1 MTSKIS
7 FYNEIVSTLM
17 NFLAGITFFW
27 TAQIVVLGGLSAL
40 YIQVLF
46 LVCYISVIAIRHFI
60 NGNFL
65 IYMIAHFTLYLTLLT
80 IPVLNVMFIIFAAY
94 LIIMTGWSVS
104 YWRGNDFKKNGDIP
118 WLPVTLLCISYIY
131 AFVSHHNLLKNYIF
145 VVGCIYLLLFI
156 IRLYIKGLYDLSGS
170 RLFHRQLPLI
180 QIIRTNSYMI
190 GALVIIMALSMILA
204 NIINLDDLLYIIGD
218 FLVAML
224 RVLIKGLFMFLTWI
238 ADLFKNAD
246 IMDIGSILDALGEEI
261 REEGL
266 VSKILNFIWAL
277 FKIGVT
283 LLFIYYVGR
292 GMNIKIRQYLKDN
305 NLPMDKVEHIRIR
318 ENGLKMVTGTIAR
331 ARSNE
336 PDSRIR
342 RRYKRAVLKFG
353 KRLVLTKSMTV
364 GQIEAQMTEKEAED
378 MRGLKE
384 AYEQER
390 YHDES

>member
-27 TAQIVVLGGLSAL
+27 TSQIVVLGGLSAL

-190 GALVIIMALSMILA
+190 GALVIIMAISMILA

-218 FLVAML
+218 FLVAVL
-224 RVLIKGLFMFLTWI
+224 RVLIKGLFVILTWI

-246 IMDIGSILDALGEEI
+246 IMDIGSILDALGEEVK
-261 REEGL
+261 EEGL

-277 FKIGVT
+277 FKIGIT

-331 ARSNE
+331 SRSNE

>member
-246 IMDIGSILDALGEEI
+246 IMDIGSILDALGEEVK
-261 REEGL
+261 EEGL

-277 FKIGVT
+277 FKIGIT

-292 GMNIKIRQYLKDN
+292 RMNIKIRQYLKDN

-331 ARSNE
+331 SRSNE

>member
-1 MTSKIS
+1 M
-7 FYNEIVSTLM
+7 
-17 NFLAGITFFW
+17 
-27 TAQIVVLGGLSAL
+27 
-40 YIQVLF
+40 
-46 LVCYISVIAIRHFI
+46 AI
-60 NGNFL
+60 
-65 IYMIAHFTLYLTLLT
+65 
-80 IPVLNVMFIIFAAY
+80 
-94 LIIMTGWSVS
+94 
-104 YWRGNDFKKNGDIP
+104 
-118 WLPVTLLCISYIY
+118 
-131 AFVSHHNLLKNYIF
+131 
-145 VVGCIYLLLFI
+145 
-156 IRLYIKGLYDLSGS
+156 
-170 RLFHRQLPLI
+170 
-180 QIIRTNSYMI
+180 
-190 GALVIIMALSMILA
+190 SMILA

-218 FLVAML
+218 FLVAVL
-224 RVLIKGLFMFLTWI
+224 RVLIKGLFVILTWI

-246 IMDIGSILDALGEEI
+246 IMDIGSILDALGEEVK
-261 REEGL
+261 EEGL

-277 FKIGVT
+277 FKIGIT

-331 ARSNE
+331 SRSNE